1 MAEILGHIKIIFD
14 TQNISEKFRKRD
26 VVIATDLNTPY
37 PQECIFQLNQDKCNI
52 LDNFNEGDEVK
63 ALYNLKGRSW
73 SSPQGIK
80 YFNTLEIWKIE
91 KIGSIPNAVNEGM
104 NAQSNNSMNDTN
116 HAPVFNSISDEDQDL
131 PF

>member
-37 PQECIFQLNQDKCNI
+37 PQEWIFQLNQDKCNI